1 MINRLDDANIKSL
14 FGAEALTRLRNQ
26 TKGGTNG
33 KAGSKFEL
41 FFCAHRIARLARKYI
56 LNREDA
62 VIEWQSQGFVDDVVA
77 RRDDKLSIKA
87 YQLKKSN
94 SASWAAENG
103 KITSDFRD
111 QESLSK
117 TEGYADV
124 RLRLVCPN
132 KKLATTLANKIPS
145 SIASF
150 SKAIFFPYDE
160 HLRLLFKGHSW
171 LKDDFGFLSKHK
183 SPTTNDAEQV
193 ANVLMGAWT
202 LLPASARV
210 SEILKFARTTAP
222 SLLRS
227 FESDQNAY
235 GKIWPEKI
243 GRASCRERVCSTV

>member
-1 MINRLDDANIKSL
+1 MINRLDDAKIESL
-14 FGAEALTRLRNQ
+14 FGAEALKRLRNQ

-33 KAGSKFEL
+33 KDGSKFEL

-94 SASWAAENG
+94 SASWAADNG

-117 TEGYADV
+117 TEGYTDV
-124 RLRLVCPN
+124 RLRLVCSN

-145 SIASF
+145 RIASF
-150 SKAIFFPYDE
+150 SKAIFF
-160 HLRLLFKGHSW
+160 RMTSICGCFS
-171 LKDDFGFLSKHK
+171 KDTVGSKMILASFLS
-183 SPTTNDAEQV
+183 TNHPRQ
-193 ANVLMGAWT
+193 M
-202 LLPASARV
+202 
-210 SEILKFARTTAP
+210 
-222 SLLRS
+222 
-227 FESDQNAY
+227 
-235 GKIWPEKI
+235 KI
-243 GRASCRERVCSTV
+243 GRAHV